1 MEFRRVLFRSKD
13 LARHYEIGG
22 GLFAPSRILKAVAG
36 ASFTLSAGR
45 TLAVVGES
53 GCGKS
58 TLARMVTMIEPPTSG
73 RLNIAG
79 TEITE
84 AGAKELKQL
93 RPTVPMVF
101 QNPFA

>member
-22 GLFAPSRILKAVAG
+22 GLFAPSRILKAVDG
-36 ASFTLSAGR
+36 ASFTLTAGK

-58 TLARMVTMIEPPTSG
+58 TLARMVTLIERPTSG
-73 RLNIAG
+73 TLMLTG
-79 TEITE
+79 VDVTE
-84 AGAKELKQL
+84 ATGEAQRKIGRASCRERGCQ
-93 RPTVPMVF
+93 
-101 QNPFA
+101 